1 MLKRPTSRSKRDH
14 KQIELN
20 LVPIL
25 DTMVTLIGFLLFTT
39 SFLSL
44 VSIESPF
51 PMASPSEVVE
61 KIKEKPLQLT
71 LTLRDNEAELWSP
84 FEKIQSIKIPNVT
97 PGSPDVNK
105 IHEALVGVKQ
115 KFLDETKL
123 VVVPEAGTNY
133 DILISV
139 MDSVRAVETTDTP
152 IYRKTAAGAEEVVK
166 TLFPEV
172 IFGNLLE
179 NDQARP
185 GRAEK

>member
-14 KQIELN
+14 KQIQLN

-51 PMASPSEVVE
+51 PMASPKEVVE

-71 LTLRDNEAELWSP
+71 LTLRDNEAEVWSP
-84 FEKIQSIKIPNVT
+84 FEKIASTKIPNVS
-97 PGSPDVNK
+97 PGSPDVAK
-105 IHEALVGVKQ
+105 IHEALLGVKQ
-115 KFLDETKL
+115 KFPDETKL
-123 VVVPEAGTNY
+123 VIVPGNGTTY

-139 MDSVRAVETTDTP
+139 MDGVRTVEATDP
-152 IYRKTAAGAEEVVK
+152 PLYRKTTAGTEEVVK
-166 TLFPEV
+166 ALFPEV

-179 NDQARP
+179 NGGP
-185 GRAEK
+185 S

>member
-1 MLKRPTSRSKRDH
+1 MLKRPTSRSKRDQ

-51 PMASPSEVVE
+51 PMASPKEVVE

-84 FEKIQSIKIPNVT
+84 FEKIQSLHIPNVG
-97 PGSPDVNK
+97 PGNPDIGK
-105 IHEALVGVKQ
+105 IHEALIGIKQ
-115 KFLDETKL
+115 KFMEETKL
-123 VVVPEAGTNY
+123 VIVPGSATTY
-133 DILISV
+133 DVLISV
-139 MDSVRAVETTDTP
+139 MDNVRAVEATDSP
-152 IYRKTAAGAEEVVK
+152 IYRKTASGSEEVIK

-179 NDQARP
+179 NNNDQGAH
-185 GRAEK
+185 

>member
-1 MLKRPTSRSKRDH
+1 MLKRPTSRSKRDQ

-51 PMASPSEVVE
+51 PMASPQEVVE

-71 LTLRDNEAELWSP
+71 LTLRENEAEIWSP
-84 FEKIQSIKIPNVT
+84 FEKIPSQTIPNT
-97 PGSPDVNK
+97 SPGNPDVAK
-105 IHEALVGVKQ
+105 IHEALLGVKQ
-115 KFLDETKL
+115 KFPNDTKL
-123 VVVPEAGTNY
+123 VIVPHPGMTY
-133 DILISV
+133 DVLISV
-139 MDSVRAVETTDTP
+139 MDSARTIEATDTP
-152 IYRKTAAGAEEVVK
+152 IFRKTASGTEEVLK
-166 TLFPEV
+166 ILFPEV

-179 NDQARP
+179 NEGAR
-185 GRAEK
+185 